1 MLTIERENR
10 DVSYY
15 RNLEK
20 EARLT
25 QVFIRWCQINKWRYR
40 INPTDSSLNKK
51 GSDVTICKNGRH
63 LEIDLKGCM
72 YKYGNVA
79 LSYKRSYDNIH
90 WFSTLDTKITNC
102 YVFIDELDNIYS
114 IALDDIK
121 LIFDDLHKTE
131 VDKSKAGHY
140 QKCILIPKDY
150 LQMLN

>member
-1 MLTIERENR
+1 MDERKLRDNSYAEN
-10 DVSYY
+10 
-15 RNLEK
+15 LLK
-20 EARLT
+20 EQRIT
-25 QVFIRWCQINKWRYR
+25 QVFIRWCQINGWRYR

-51 GSDVTICKNGRH
+51 GSDVTVSKNGKH

-72 YKYGNVA
+72 YKYENVA

-90 WFSTLDTKITNC
+90 WFSTLDNKITTN

-140 QKCILIPKDY
+140 QKCVLIPKDY
-150 LQMLN
+150 MIILA